1 MALTAEQEKGI
12 VAMLAAFENGKRIN
26 ELEEAK
32 GALKDM
38 RIEVMDETG
47 ETRSMEL
54 AEAVEQG
61 GNPIAGRYWNTANAT
76 PTAAGYYG
84 SLQALRDLPTKLG
97 LGRYIVTDDRKR
109 RKLDPTD
116 STKYDDGS
124 PAALDGTQG
133 QCMWCWNGFIA
144 NIFYEGGV
152 LVKCIT
158 FNKPVGNGVSI
169 RIPAG
174 GTSWMGAG
182 VMDRT
187 NQMLCS
193 VISDA
198 EQYRGGSGSALKA
211 ASYTK
216 APAED
221 APQLSML
228 GMAATNIS
236 TTNFGTYARKR
247 GEGWEAN
254 WFVAQFVV
262 QFLFEV
268 IMGTQNSQAAFNA
281 DKDANGLYQGGFGT
295 GVTDMPDWGNYNG
308 YFPVV
313 PTSVGV
319 EAGDGVCL
327 VDYTLPTADGGAYKA
342 FKVPC
347 FFGLMHAGYG
357 HLWRWV
363 RGLIMNAGEEKSE
376 VYVSRSMFAAFDPS
390 TINDKMKVSECPQ
403 AEGYIKRV
411 SYEGLCCMPTEVG
424 GSTSTYYPDYFYT
437 NAKTSKGLRVR
448 AAGGGA
454 YNGTYAGAFYTYA
467 NSTATYALANYSSP
481 LCYFEEDP
489 IIEKAS

>member
-124 PAALDGTQG
+124 PAALNGTQG

-174 GTSWMGAG
+174 GTSWLGAG

-424 GSTSTYYPDYFYT
+424 GSASTYYPDYFYT

-454 YNGTYAGAFYTYA
+454 YYGAGAH
-467 NSTATYALANYSSP
+467 YSSP

>member
-1 MALTAEQEKGI
+1 MALTEDQEKGV

-26 ELEEAK
+26 ELDAAK

-47 ETRSMEL
+47 ETHSMEL
-54 AEAVEQG
+54 AEAVEQA
-61 GNPIAGRYWNTANAT
+61 GNPIAGRYWNTSNAT

-84 SLQALRDLPTKLG
+84 SLQALRNLPTKLG
-97 LGRYIVTDDRKR
+97 LGRYLVADDRTR

-124 PAALDGTQG
+124 PAALDGTEG
-133 QCMWCWNGFIA
+133 QCMWCWNTFIA
-144 NIFYEGGV
+144 NIFKEGDT

-158 FNKPVGNGVSI
+158 FDKPVGNGVSI

-198 EQYRGGSGSALKA
+198 EQYRGGGGSALT
-211 ASYTK
+211 ASNYTK
-216 APAED
+216 APAAD
-221 APQLSML
+221 SAQLTML

-268 IMGTQNSQAAFNA
+268 IMGTQNSQATFNA
-281 DKDANGLYQGGFGT
+281 EKDSNGLYQGGFGT
-295 GVTDMPDWGNYNG
+295 GVADMPDWEHYNG
-308 YFPVV
+308 CYPVV
-313 PTSVGV
+313 PTSVGL
-319 EAGDGVCL
+319 EAGDSVCV
-327 VDYTLPTADGGAYKA
+327 VDYTLRDADGGTYKT

-347 FFGLMHAGYG
+347 FFGLVHAGYG
-357 HLWRWV
+357 HLFRWT

-376 VYVSRSMFAAFDPS
+376 VYVSKSMYASFDS
-390 TINDKMKVSECPQ
+390 TTVDDKLKVAECPRTS
-403 AEGYIKRV
+403 GYIKRL

-424 GSTSTYYPDYFYT
+424 GSASTYYPDYFYT
-437 NAKTSKGLRVR
+437 NVDTSKGLRVR

-454 YNGTYAGAFYTYA
+454 GNGTHAGAFYTLA
-467 NSTATYALANYSSP
+467 DNTASHAYSDSSSP
-481 LCYFEEDP
+481 LCYFAEDP
-489 IIEKAS
+489 LIEQAS